1 MKRSIFI
8 LLALIPLFMGCKEI
22 TLGMEDSGKTITV
35 APGAV
40 IKVTL
45 VSNRSTGNS
54 WHNVSYDKALLKQ
67 VGEPVYEKSKGGLV
81 GAPGKVTYTF
91 KALEA
96 GETGLQMDYG
106 SVHSDNKDSLK
117 EFNIQ
122 VVVK

>member
-1 MKRSIFI
+1 MKRSVFV
-8 LLALIPLFMGCKEI
+8 LMALIPLFMGCKEI

-35 APGAV
+35 APGTV

-54 WHNVSYDKALLKQ
+54 WHNISYDKALLMH
-67 VGEPVYEKSKGGLV
+67 VGEPVYEKSKSDLM

-91 KALEA
+91 KALKT
-96 GETGLQMDYG
+96 GETGLRMDYG
-106 SVHSDNKDSLK
+106 SARQEKKDSLK
-117 EFNIQ
+117 EFNIR

>member
-1 MKRSIFI
+1 MKKSIVV

-22 TLGMEDSGKTITV
+22 TLSMDDSGKTITV
-35 APGAV
+35 APGTT

-54 WHNVSYDKALLKQ
+54 WQYISFDKALLKQ
-67 VGEPVYEKSKGGLV
+67 VSEPVYEKSKSGLM

-91 KALEA
+91 KALKT
-96 GETGLQMDYG
+96 GETGLQMSYG
-106 SVHSDNKDSLK
+106 PVRPGNKDSLK

-122 VVVK
+122 VAIK